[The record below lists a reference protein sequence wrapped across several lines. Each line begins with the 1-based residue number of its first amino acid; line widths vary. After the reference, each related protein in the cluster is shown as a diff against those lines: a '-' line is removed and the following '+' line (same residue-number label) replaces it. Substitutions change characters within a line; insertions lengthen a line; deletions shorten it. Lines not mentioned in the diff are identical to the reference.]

1 MTAAI
6 AMKTPSGTALKSI
19 LSAIMRSR
27 GCAFV
32 EMTDNV
38 EANRAI
44 AALNGAESGGRPL
57 IFSDEGFSVGIQD
70 RSHIVYESHGKKM
83 TIAGELGSNG
93 FAAYLCNMKTW
104 DDRTPVRRRNG
115 SR

>member
-1 MTAAI
+1 
-6 AMKTPSGTALKSI
+6 
-19 LSAIMRSR
+19 
-27 GCAFV
+27 V

-38 EANRAI
+38 EANKAI
-44 AALNGAESGGRPL
+44 AALNGAESGGRSL

-70 RSHIVYESHGKKM
+70 RSHMIYESHGKKM

-104 DDRTPVRRRNG
+104 DDRTPVAASEREQIINNIKQAFASQRQVVDFD
-115 SR
+115 